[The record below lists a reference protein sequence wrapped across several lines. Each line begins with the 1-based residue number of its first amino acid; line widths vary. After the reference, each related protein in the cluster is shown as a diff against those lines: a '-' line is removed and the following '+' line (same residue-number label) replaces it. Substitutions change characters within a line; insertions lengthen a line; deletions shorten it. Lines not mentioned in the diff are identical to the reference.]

1 MPDGISGMNALKS
14 AGLYGLTIAAGRGL
28 SFLLLPLM
36 THHLVPADYGR
47 LELLGTIADIGTM
60 LVGLG
65 LTDALYRR
73 WAIAPDAESRRRVA
87 ASALAVALLVSV
99 TTLMLGLMLTM
110 LAGKTLEPLLP
121 RLPLALTVS
130 SIALDALIQVPLAWL
145 RLTDRAVSFA
155 TLCIARTVL
164 QGGLIITALHI
175 DLGIAGIVGASAL
188 SALLLAIALA
198 LTQLRSTGLTIDRG
212 EAKALLAYG
221 LPLVLFGSFASF
233 ALGSFD
239 RWWLVEA
246 AGPLVI
252 ADYALAS
259 KLAVTVPLLLLPF
272 GMWWYPRRLSV
283 LRDTDGVRR
292 STTIV
297 AAGVTCAVLAAVA
310 VGTVGPLA
318 IEILTPVAYHG
329 ASRWLPWL
337 VAIMALQQI
346 GDLMSVGCFVGR
358 TGTLPGLITALA
370 AVVCVAGY
378 ALLIPH
384 YGVFGAIL
392 ATLAGQTVRWFLILI
407 ASQRYAYLPYPGLRL
422 ALVTALGAAM
432 LVAAPNV
439 FALLPAGTLLGAG
452 VACIVT
458 LGAAVLLK
466 LLPYPYLA
474 WPTPPSA
481 RERPLTASTTTT
493 CRQDYKRSSIASKGP
508 GSRRVGNLFISWSAP
523 VA

>member
-36 THHLVPADYGR
+36 THHFVPADYGR
-47 LELLGTIADIGTM
+47 LELLGIIADLGTM
-60 LVGLG
+60 LFGLG

-73 WAIAPDAESRRRVA
+73 WATASDAETRRRVA
-87 ASALAVALLVSV
+87 ASALGTALLVSAM
-99 TTLMLGLMLTM
+99 TLALGLVLTV
-110 LAGKTLEPLLP
+110 LAGEALEPLLP

-130 SIALDALIQVPLAWL
+130 AIALDASIQVPLAWL
-145 RLTDRAVSFA
+145 RLNDRAVSFA

-164 QGGLIITALHI
+164 QGGLIIIALQI
-175 DLGIAGIVGASAL
+175 DLGIAGVLGANAL
-188 SALLLAIALA
+188 SALLLALALG
-198 LTQLRSTGLTIDRG
+198 LTQLRSTGLTIDLS

-221 LPLVLFGSFASF
+221 LPLALGSVAAF

-246 AGPLVI
+246 AGPMVI

-259 KLAVTVPLLLLPF
+259 KLAVAVPLLLLPF

-283 LRDTDGVRR
+283 LRDPGGVRR
-292 STTIV
+292 STAIV

-329 ASRWLPWL
+329 AIRWLPWL

-346 GDLMSVGCFVGR
+346 GDLMNVGCFVGR
-358 TGTLPGLITALA
+358 TGTLPALITALA
-370 AVVCVAGY
+370 AMVCVAGY

-384 YGVFGAIL
+384 YDVLGAIL
-392 ATLAGQTVRWFLILI
+392 ATLAGQTVRWLVGLI
-407 ASQRYAYLPYPGLRL
+407 ASQRHVFLPYPGLRL
-422 ALVTALGAAM
+422 ALVTALGATM

-439 FALLPAGTLLGAG
+439 VALLPAGMLLGAG
-452 VACIVT
+452 VACIAT
-458 LGAAVLLK
+458 FGGAVLLK
-466 LLPYPYLA
+466 LLPLPYLA

-481 RERPLTASTTTT
+481 RERPLTESSTTT
-493 CRQDYKRSSIASKGP
+493 CQDYKRSSKASKGP
-508 GSRRVGNLFISWSAP
+508 GSRRVRNLFISWPTP